1 MESKSLINL
10 AKSPIGLKIVPT
22 TSLILLVFFF
32 LLQKIHHGRG
42 DCSSLSKTKFLTLFN
57 KLANTHNNFSYP
69 N

>member
-32 LLQKIHHGRG
+32 SPSE
-42 DCSSLSKTKFLTLFN
+42 DSSW
-57 KLANTHNNFSYP
+57 
-69 N
+69 